1 MPAVVARKSALRH
14 FNQRYSTVIGS
25 VGRVRLALDLGT
37 ANTLIYVHGQGVAVK
52 EPTLVTVRASTGEI
66 EAAGTEAEAALGRT
80 PRKFRTVKPIRCGI
94 ISDLRICEGML
105 HRFLTKTG
113 RNLRFRG
120 LQVAAAVPG
129 ELTEVERL
137 AVLESLRNT
146 RAKEVLLTD
155 QVLAAAQGAGLPIE
169 EPRGYMVV
177 DIGAGIT
184 DIAVISLANRVHG
197 RTIPVAGDEMDAA
210 IAAHVRGR
218 HQLLIGER
226 TAERI
231 KIQLGSA
238 MPGPQAWSMKVKGRC
253 LTDGIP
259 REVSLCDSEIL
270 DALSAPVHRIVI
282 AIREVLEQAP
292 PELSADL
299 METGILITG
308 GSALLRDLDKRISKE
323 CGLPVTIAPDPLSSV
338 INGLARQLK
347 HLRRRDWR
355 RFAHSS

>member
-1 MPAVVARKSALRH
+1 M
-14 FNQRYSTVIGS
+14 
-25 VGRVRLALDLGT
+25 
-37 ANTLIYVHGQGVAVK
+37 
-52 EPTLVTVRASTGEI
+52 
-66 EAAGTEAEAALGRT
+66 
-80 PRKFRTVKPIRCGI
+80 
-94 ISDLRICEGML
+94 
-105 HRFLTKTG
+105 
-113 RNLRFRG
+113 
-120 LQVAAAVPG
+120 
-129 ELTEVERL
+129 
-137 AVLESLRNT
+137 
-146 RAKEVLLTD
+146 LLTD

-169 EPRGYMVV
+169 EPRGHMVV

-184 DIAVISLANRVHG
+184 DVAVISLANRVHG

-238 MPGPQAWSMKVKGRC
+238 TRGPQAWSMKVKGRC
-253 LTDGIP
+253 LIDGIP

-282 AIREVLEQAP
+282 AI
-292 PELSADL
+292 ADL

-338 INGLARQLK
+338 INGSLE
-347 HLRRRDWR
+347 
-355 RFAHSS
+355 SSSDSGTAIGVDSRTRPD